1 MKNSP
6 RLRTTISVCTAA
18 ASLALLS
25 AARLAYGQAAAT
37 TTAPIPPAAWTSPGT
52 PAANTLVQRGAYLA
66 RVGDCTACHTAPGGK
81 PFAGGLPMETPFGT
95 IYSTNITPDKDTG
108 IGGYS
113 FQAFDD
119 AVRRGNSKR
128 NGHLYP
134 AMPYPSFRILSRDD
148 MDALYTYF
156 MEGVAPVSQP
166 ARPNQLPFPLNVR
179 ALMIGWNLL
188 YLKADTPYRD
198 DPSKSVEWNRG
209 AYLVQGL
216 GHCGACHTPHGA
228 TGQEKAFSEQDGK
241 RYLSGAT
248 LAGWNA
254 PSLADGLGTGLAG
267 WSTEELAAFLKTG
280 RGAHTAAF
288 GAMTEVVNDST
299 QHLSDADLKA
309 IAVYLKSLTP
319 EDLAP
324 GPPVS
329 ADEAASATRA
339 LRAGDL
345 HARGAAIYLDNCN
358 ACHRSDGAG
367 AGQTF
372 PSLSGN
378 PVVNAVDPASLIHIV
393 LTGSKMP
400 SSSAMPAPLAMP
412 DFGWRLND
420 QQVADVLTF
429 VRGSWGNQAEPV
441 DESAVKKL
449 RATLH
454 AQAPQQSAPRGP

>member
-1 MKNSP
+1 MKNSL
-6 RLRTTISVCTAA
+6 RLRVTASVSTAA
-18 ASLALLS
+18 LLAFLS
-25 AARLAYGQAAAT
+25 AARLAFGQAAV
-37 TTAPIPPAAWTSPGT
+37 T
-52 PAANTLVQRGAYLA
+52 PAARIASAAVAAPGTRAMDTLAQRGAYLA
-66 RVGDCTACHTAPGGK
+66 RVGDCAACHTAPGGK

-108 IGGYS
+108 IGAYS

-119 AVRRGNSKR
+119 AVRRGTSKR
-128 NGHLYP
+128 SGHLYP

-148 MDALYTYF
+148 MAALYAYF
-156 MEGVAPVSQP
+156 MKGVAPVNQP
-166 ARPNQLPFPLNVR
+166 DRPNQLPFPLNVR

-188 YLKADTPYRD
+188 YLKADTPYRN
-198 DPSKSVEWNRG
+198 DPSKSIEWNRG

-228 TGQEKAFSEQDGK
+228 TGQEKAFSEQDGR

-254 PSLADGLGTGLAG
+254 PTLADGLGSGLAG

-299 QHLSDADLKA
+299 QHLRDADLKA
-309 IAVYLKSLTP
+309 IAVYLKSLPP
-319 EDLAP
+319 EDVAL
-324 GPPVS
+324 GPPAS
-329 ADEAASATRA
+329 AEETARATRA

-345 HARGAAIYLDNCN
+345 RARGAGIYLDNCN
-358 ACHRSDGAG
+358 ACHRSDGTG

-378 PVVNAVDPASLIHIV
+378 PAVNAVDPTSLIHIV
-393 LTGSKMP
+393 LTGSTMP
-400 SSSAMPAPLAMP
+400 SSSALPAPLAMP
-412 DFGWRLND
+412 DFGWRLSD
-420 QQVADVLTF
+420 QQIADVLTF
-429 VRGSWGNQAEPV
+429 IRGSWGNQAKPV
-441 DESAVKKL
+441 DASAVNKI
-449 RATLH
+449 RAALH
-454 AQAPQQSAPRGP
+454 AQAPRNP

>member
-1 MKNSP
+1 MKNSF
-6 RLRTTISVCTAA
+6 RLRAVISVCTAA
-18 ASLALLS
+18 TSLALLS
-25 AARLAYGQAAAT
+25 AARPTYGQAAAT
-37 TTAPIPPAAWTSPGT
+37 TTVHIPPDTAPSPDT
-52 PAANTLVQRGAYLA
+52 PATHTLVQRGAYLA
-66 RVGDCTACHTAPGGK
+66 RAGDCAACHTAPGGK

-119 AVRRGNSKR
+119 AVRRGTSKR

-134 AMPYPSFRILSRDD
+134 AMPYPSFRILSHDD
-148 MDALYTYF
+148 MDALYAYF
-156 MEGVAPVSQP
+156 MNGIEPVNQP
-166 ARPNQLPFPLNVR
+166 DRPNQLPFPLNVR

-254 PSLADGLGTGLAG
+254 PTLADGLGTGLAG
-267 WSTEELAAFLKTG
+267 WSTAELVAFLKTG

-319 EDLAP
+319 EDTAL
-324 GPPVS
+324 GPPIS
-329 ADEAASATRA
+329 ANDAASATRA

-358 ACHRSDGAG
+358 ACHRSDGTG

-378 PVVNAVDPASLIHIV
+378 PVVNAIDPTSLIHIV
-393 LTGSKMP
+393 LTGSTMP

-412 DFGWRLND
+412 DFGWRLSN

-441 DESAVKKL
+441 DASAVKRL
-449 RATLH
+449 RAALH
-454 AQAPQQSAPRGP
+454 AQAPQRDAPRGP